1 MIKLNNYQVVVLI
14 LMAILIF
21 LIIRRWVRIYRS
33 VKASLIKKGA
43 IKEKFAVVK
52 TEGETVLKRNIH
64 ADKDKKCDE
73 EGKAKKS
80 EYSYGWDP
88 LRNKCMS
95 SFECKIETKR
105 PRSAW
110 DAYNHKCV

>member
-14 LMAILIF
+14 LMIILIF
-21 LIIRRWVRIYRS
+21 LIIRRWMRIYRKIQLLQTG
-33 VKASLIKKGA
+33 V
-43 IKEKFAVVK
+43 KEKFADVK
-52 TEGETVLKRNIH
+52 TESETVLQRNIY

-80 EYSYGWDP
+80 EYSYGYDP